1 MISVFDLQD
10 LYKTYFN
17 KSPYF
22 ITPKGSE
29 KQVTQDVVYAGIA
42 QNPNPKGTIYR
53 GLKHQQPFNKIGA
66 YGQDIWFPI
75 EFWQS
80 DKKAIEIDACTVAVN
95 LSKTIIKT
103 AVSERK
109 GTVHEVFAIDD
120 YKFTIKGFLI
130 GKNRTFPE
138 DQIDKLKEIF
148 ETTEPVSL
156 HGGYPELFL
165 DKSCRVV
172 IATLDFPEVQ
182 GKNHWIRPFN
192 LTCESDF
199 IADIDDL
206 IVK

>member
-1 MISVFDLQD
+1 MVSIFDLQD
-10 LYKTYFN
+10 LYKTYFH
-17 KSPYF
+17 KSPYY
-22 ITPKGSE
+22 ISKKDSE
-29 KQVTQDVVYAGIA
+29 KPVTQDIVYSGIPE
-42 QNPNPKGTIYR
+42 NDRRKGSIDYSTKQIA
-53 GLKHQQPFNKIGA
+53 LNKIGA

-75 EFWQS
+75 EFWKS
-80 DKKAIEIDACTVAVN
+80 TEKVLEIEACTVAIN

-109 GTVHEVFAIDD
+109 GSVHEVFGIDD

-130 GKNRTFPE
+130 GKNRFFPE
-138 DQIDKLKEIF
+138 EQINKLKEIF

-165 DKSCRVV
+165 DESCRVI

-182 GKNHWIRPFN
+182 GKSPWIRPFN

-199 IADIDDL
+199 IQDL
-206 IVK
+206 II

>member
-22 ITPKGSE
+22 ITPKSSE

-53 GLKHQQPFNKIGA
+53 SLKNRAFNKIGA

-75 EFWQS
+75 EFWKS
-80 DKKAIEIDACTVAVN
+80 NEKSIEIDACTVAVN

-138 DQIDKLKEIF
+138 EQINMLKEFF

-165 DKSCRVV
+165 DQSRRVV

-199 IADIDDL
+199 ISDIEDL

>member
-1 MISVFDLQD
+1 MVSIFDLQA

-17 KSPYF
+17 TSPYY
-22 ITPKGSE
+22 ISPKGSE
-29 KQVTQDVVYAGIA
+29 KSVTQDIVYSGIS
-42 QNPNPKGTIYR
+42 QNPSPKGTIY
-53 GLKHQQPFNKIGA
+53 KSKDDIAFNKIGA

-75 EFWQS
+75 EFWIREN
-80 DKKAIEIDACTVAVN
+80 KTLEIEACTVAVN

-109 GTVHEVFAIDD
+109 GTVHEIFGVDD

-130 GKNRTFPE
+130 DKNRTFPE
-138 DQIDKLKEIF
+138 DQINKLKEIF

-165 DKSCRVV
+165 DESCGVV

-182 GKNHWIRPFN
+182 GKSPWIRPFSM
-192 LTCESDF
+192 TCESDF
-199 IADIDDL
+199 ISDIENL
-206 IVK
+206 IIK